1 MSNKTIFYF
10 LILFNIILMEN
21 TPIFEL
27 QKYGEHS
34 YMGQVYYYLNIEDFE
49 IGDEIYIELLFQEQ
63 YEFNTHYNEL
73 LGRLQ
78 SDDRDL
84 LSFLS
89 MGYSPSSKSTIV
101 ETSSTFYFI
110 IELYKKSKYLL
121 LGTSFFLDKISHY
134 TIRHINF
141 TLHELPQFTEKIVK
155 GENYLFLN
163 ISNFELG
170 DKVYLEISFTNFF
183 SRRKMPLGIYQSEN
197 NTLFSLQ
204 KIDFIYSNN
213 YHNKSLNY
221 TFDFE
226 INKTQNSKYLIICTP
241 NLKEMMY
248 EDISIIHTKGKNV
261 NILLYILIPLFI
273 IIVTAIIII
282 IIYRRRKKNKSE
294 ETPYFLEHET
304 LNETQ
309 NEPPPPISTPNDT
322 PKPVNY
328 AATPY

>member
-1 MSNKTIFYF
+1 MSSKTIFYF
-10 LILFNIILMEN
+10 LILFNIKLMEN

-49 IGDEIYIELLFQEQ
+49 IGDEICIELLFQEQ
-63 YEFNTHYNEL
+63 YEFYTHYNEI

-78 SDDRDL
+78 SDDLDL

-89 MGYSPSSKSTIV
+89 MVFIPSLQSTIV

-110 IELYKKSKYLL
+110 IELKTKSKYLL
-121 LGTSFFLDKISHY
+121 LGTSYFLDKVSHY

-170 DKVYLEISFTNFF
+170 DKVYLEISFKNYL
-183 SRRKMPLGIYQSEN
+183 SRPKIPLGIYLSNN
-197 NTLFSLQ
+197 NTFFSLQ

-213 YHNKSLNY
+213 YHNKSLDY

-226 INKTQNSKYLIICTP
+226 INLIQSSKYLIICTP
-241 NLKEMMY
+241 NLKEMIY
-248 EDISIIHTKGKNV
+248 EDISINHTKGKNI

-273 IIVTAIIII
+273 IIVVAIIII
-282 IIYRRRKKNKSE
+282 IIKRRRKKNKSE
-294 ETPYFLEHET
+294 ETTYFLEHDKQ
-304 LNETQ
+304 NESQ
-309 NEPPPPISTPNDT
+309 NEPPPPFVTPNDT
-322 PKPVNY
+322 PRPINY
-328 AATPY
+328 SATSY